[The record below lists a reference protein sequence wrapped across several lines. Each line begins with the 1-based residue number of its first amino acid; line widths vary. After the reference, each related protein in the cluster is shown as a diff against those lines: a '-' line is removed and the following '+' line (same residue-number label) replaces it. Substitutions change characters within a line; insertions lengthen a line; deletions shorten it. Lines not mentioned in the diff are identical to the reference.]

1 MTWRP
6 YGLRS
11 VETHPWRPVD
21 LLWRVRFPNVPFR
34 VWSAREPIGGV
45 RIRVSLRQSKEPSVE
60 CEFGPGVPSETWVR
74 AVGDRWTPR
83 SPRSEGRP
91 SIGAWGRPG
100 NRVSE
105 GFGRRGVRR
114 LGTPNLRHA
123 LALNWKC
130 EMPRV
135 CKRFVNASLAKGEP
149 IGGMIASE
157 HNESKTHE
165 RGAIYTWTKQ
175 PTGARGGPSIGLY

>member
-1 MTWRP
+1 MVAWWIFVCAFFRN
-6 YGLRS
+6 
-11 VETHPWRPVD
+11 V
-21 LLWRVRFPNVPFR
+21 VRIKPRNTVVGVPFT
-34 VWSAREPIGGV
+34 
-45 RIRVSLRQSKEPSVE
+45 
-60 CEFGPGVPSETWVR
+60 PGKFDHSRMAIEYFRPMYGR
-74 AVGDRWTPR
+74 A
-83 SPRSEGRP
+83 
-91 SIGAWGRPG
+91 SIGAGPRSSSAGGGRPG
-100 NRVSE
+100 NGGSLVDLLCIFSVQDRSVARCE